1 MIPKI
6 VQMFQKRPS
15 DKTIMIARII
25 FWLILSLSAYY
36 SLIYSGKEIE
46 TTLFFWLINLSNNW
60 ILIIKYIV
68 VLLWLVPIIMWAT
81 NLCLLKSKYMR
92 YVQILFWIILFYISW
107 IIKSSP
113 TLWVDTLY
121 WVMWIFPLFAGIT
134 WKCITTKC
142 LRYKQ
147 KITKIRI

>member
-46 TTLFFWLINLSNNW
+46 TTLFFWLVNLSNNW